1 MREWERKLQEGEER
15 LAKSQRILNQRED
28 RANENDRVFKQKQKD
43 LEDAQKKI
51 DEANTA
57 LKGKEDDFSSRI
69 ANLTIKEKARTLYTA
84 VFKLSIVLKGQ

>member
-15 LAKSQRILNQRED
+15 LALGQRILNQRED
-28 RANENDRVFKQKQKD
+28 RANENDRIFKQKQKD

-51 DEANTA
+51 DEANTI

-69 ANLTIKEKARTLYTA
+69 ANLTIKEKARPLYSE
-84 VFKLSIVLKGQ
+84 LYLNW